1 MMIIIIISSSR
12 SIIITSQ
19 VPQPTC
25 YWKWVGVS
33 IPQKVGNFSLRRSS
47 TAIWRCSRLGGC
59 LLSSSGSWLA
69 LTPMP
74 NSHIHPVLLQRGI
87 YVLLPIR
94 TSSSS
99 QSGFRDLIFL
109 YCISHL
115 NISYFSPEAYFSAV
129 LTNSS
134 VTLMLHSGDRL
145 PLWDVFRNCPGPVLP
160 VEDKTCT
167 SLFWMNLLCRY
178 RNRLGACT
186 ISPFRIWWRLLAI
199 YLPTHSFKK
208 KVSAIIGNNIWG

>member
-1 MMIIIIISSSR
+1 MF
-12 SIIITSQ
+12 TSQ

-94 TSSSS
+94 ISSSS

-134 VTLMLHSGDRL
+134 VILMLDSAIVSRFDG
-145 PLWDVFRNCPGPVLP
+145 VFGKCWRPVLP
-160 VEDKTCT
+160 VEDKTWYHYFEWIYVVQMPQSAVCLHLLPIQILMKIVGNIMT
-167 SLFWMNLLCRY
+167 HPFIQKSLWHY
-178 RNRLGACT
+178 
-186 ISPFRIWWRLLAI
+186 
-199 YLPTHSFKK
+199 
-208 KVSAIIGNNIWG
+208 

>member
-1 MMIIIIISSSR
+1 MSEIPCVVVC
-12 SIIITSQ
+12 SQ

-25 YWKWVGVS
+25 CWKWVGVS

-47 TAIWRCSRLGGC
+47 TAIWRCSMLGGC

-87 YVLLPIR
+87 YVLRPIR
-94 TSSSS
+94 TSSSA

-134 VTLMLHSGDRL
+134 VILMLHSGDRL

-160 VEDKTCT
+160 VEDKTCI
-167 SLFWMNLLCRY
+167 SLFWVNLLCRCC
-178 RNRLGACT
+178 NRLCACT
-186 ISPFRIWWRLLAI
+186 FSLF
-199 YLPTHSFKK
+199 
-208 KVSAIIGNNIWG
+208 

>member
-1 MMIIIIISSSR
+1 MVAP
-12 SIIITSQ
+12 SQ

-33 IPQKVGNFSLRRSS
+33 IPQKVGNFSLRLSS
-47 TAIWRCSRLGGC
+47 SAIWRCSRLGRC

-87 YVLLPIR
+87 YVLLPIQ

-99 QSGFRDLIFL
+99 QSKFRDLLLL
-109 YCISHL
+109 YCISHP

-134 VTLMLHSGDRL
+134 VILMLHSGDRL

-167 SLFWMNLLCRY
+167 SLFWVNLLSRCC
-178 RNRLGACT
+178 NRLGACT
-186 ISPFRIWWRLLAI
+186 FSLFRFWWKLLAI
-199 YLPTHSFKK
+199 
-208 KVSAIIGNNIWG
+208 